1 MVERRRFDEIALWLG
16 RSINSC
22 CPFYTRAGYN
32 DILIGTPDSGVQN
45 PGYLGWCVF
54 DRMPKSSLSVKERR
68 QLIKNPRIQKKL
80 KQISRRS
87 QKYLIKPMMN
97 IMFKKGVN
105 AITGAKGDIYQHQ
118 MNRYLNLDKLD
129 LPKPS
134 PQGYITAELYQRL
147 CAQGIMEKIHRK
159 VTGVRGSIFHIKKKP
174 RMDYAPSIFTMPTT
188 LGFSTG
194 HEVTLRLL
202 EGLVETLP
210 FFQGCNK
217 WTITNEHRNPYKH
230 DYKNWMRYDI
240 ALWKNDALFGFIE
253 FDGRQHYEYTPHYH
267 RKGIEQFWALQK
279 KDRIKDGDA
288 LLLCKGKKCLRV
300 GPECGAGTAQARI
313 KAQIVDWLE

>member
-147 CAQGIMEKIHRK
+147 CAQGIMEKIRHSK
-159 VTGVRGSIFHIKKKP
+159 VYGCANPCASIFY
-174 RMDYAPSIFTMPTT
+174 MENAPSHTSYAALNFFQC
-188 LGFSTG
+188 LG
-194 HEVTLRLL
+194 HVTL
-202 EGLVETLP
+202 
-210 FFQGCNK
+210 
-217 WTITNEHRNPYKH
+217 WYS
-230 DYKNWMRYDI
+230 
-240 ALWKNDALFGFIE
+240 
-253 FDGRQHYEYTPHYH
+253 
-267 RKGIEQFWALQK
+267 LQLDMK
-279 KDRIKDGDA
+279 
-288 LLLCKGKKCLRV
+288 
-300 GPECGAGTAQARI
+300 
-313 KAQIVDWLE
+313 

>member
-45 PGYLGWCVF
+45 PGYLGWNVF

-80 KQISRRS
+80 KRISRRS

-97 IMFKKGVN
+97 IMFEKGREMFQ
-105 AITGAKGDIYQHQ
+105 AE

-129 LPKPS
+129 IPGR
-134 PQGYITAELYQRL
+134 QGGRVTAELFARL
-147 CAQGIMEKIHRK
+147 RAQKIMEKYK
-159 VTGVRGSIFHIKKKP
+159 PASNVFHIKKKP

-300 GPECGAGTAQARI
+300 GPECGAGVAQSRI
-313 KAQIVDWLE
+313 KTQIIDWLE

>member
-1 MVERRRFDEIALWLG
+1 
-16 RSINSC
+16 
-22 CPFYTRAGYN
+22 
-32 DILIGTPDSGVQN
+32 
-45 PGYLGWCVF
+45 
-54 DRMPKSSLSVKERR
+54 
-68 QLIKNPRIQKKL
+68 
-80 KQISRRS
+80 
-87 QKYLIKPMMN
+87 
-97 IMFKKGVN
+97 MFEKGGEMFQ
-105 AITGAKGDIYQHQ
+105 AE

-129 LPKPS
+129 IPGR
-134 PQGYITAELYQRL
+134 QGGRVTAELFARL
-147 CAQGIMEKIHRK
+147 RAQKIMEKYK
-159 VTGVRGSIFHIKKKP
+159 PASNVFHIKKKP

-210 FFQGCNK
+210 FFQGCIK

-300 GPECGAGTAQARI
+300 GPECGAGVAQSRI